1 MIALNIEEMKP
12 FTTKLFVGEVF
23 DRFLVK
29 EASVTTY
36 NTFTIDGAIRSGYYT
51 AEEKEALNLGELST
65 GP

>member
-29 EASVTTY
+29 EASITTFIHLPLTEPY
-36 NTFTIDGAIRSGYYT
+36 GLAIILQRRRKPWT
-51 AEEKEALNLGELST
+51 
-65 GP
+65 